1 MVMFHDVSTS
11 AIPQEGQIPLIPPPT
26 HPLLVVLSPRGLV
39 AQDQVRI
46 LHGDEDGLVVLPQG
60 IWLIW
65 TYLDMYQNIYQN
77 DLWISVDI
85 CAMSFL
91 WISIIAIPCYT
102 HFGDM
107 PKYPKSCNLEAEL
120 PNSSTLVFILEGKL
134 RNYPQLPQL

>member
-26 HPLLVVLSPRGLV
+26 PPPPVALSPRGLV

-65 TYLDMYQNIYQN
+65 TYLDMYQTIYIKMICGY
-77 DLWISVDI
+77 LWISVL
-85 CAMSFL
+85 CLFCGFQSL
-91 WISIIAIPCYT
+91 LYHAIPILATC
-102 HFGDM
+102 
-107 PKYPKSCNLEAEL
+107 PNIPNLA
-120 PNSSTLVFILEGKL
+120 ILRL
-134 RNYPQLPQL
+134 SFQTAPL